1 MRNSNPDASGTH
13 ASVTADS
20 ARAAAVRMLARR
32 EHGASELCGKLV
44 RRGCDARLAQA
55 VVGDLAESGALSDA
69 RFVEA
74 FVHARRARG
83 VGPLRILRELSI
95 RGVPEDAIQNGLDP
109 RDDAWTTLARDVR
122 ARRFGAGRP
131 AGFPARARQMRFLQQ
146 RGFSADQIARA
157 FDTPSE

>member
-1 MRNSNPDASGTH
+1 MRNLNPDASR
-13 ASVTADS
+13 AREPATAEV
-20 ARAAAVRMLARR
+20 ARADAVRMLARR
-32 EHGASELCGKLV
+32 EHGASELRSKLM

-55 VVGDLAESGALSDA
+55 VVGDLTASGALSDA

-95 RGVPEDAIQNGLDP
+95 RGIPENAIHDGLDP
-109 RDDAWTTLARDVR
+109 CDDMWTALARDVR
-122 ARRFGAGRP
+122 TRRFGAARP

-146 RGFSADQIARA
+146 RGFSSDQIARA
-157 FDTPSE
+157 FDANG